1 MSVTMAGLA
10 PVGVKQ
16 TRVSRAARSAAPA
29 RARLGSAFT
38 AGGRAD
44 FRGQSLSL
52 GVAASTSR
60 KGGSRCVTSMAAKV
74 AGYIKLAIEAG
85 KANPAPPIGP
95 ALGAKVRSPT
105 EPPSHRDPTRVPR
118 APCRGMATA
127 AGGALGPGVAV
138 SPCRSNDR
146 ARAPASSRARSR
158 AVATHLD
165 GRGAGARLRARARH
179 RAGTLNPASSP
190 TTRHVAAVP

>member
-1 MSVTMAGLA
+1 MAGLA
-10 PVGVKQ
+10 PVGVKH
-16 TRVSRAARSAAPA
+16 TRASRAARSAAPA
-29 RARLGSAFT
+29 RAHLGSAFT

-105 EPPSHRDPTRVPR
+105 EPRPTGTRRAFRDLRGEEWRPR
-118 APCRGMATA
+118 PEARSDRA
-127 AGGALGPGVAV
+127 
-138 SPCRSNDR
+138 SPCRR
-146 ARAPASSRARSR
+146 AVRTTARALPRVPAHVPARSR
-158 AVATHLD
+158 RTSTVEAP
-165 GRGAGARLRARARH
+165 ARASAQARVI
-179 RAGTLNPASSP
+179 APEP
-190 TTRHVAAVP
+190 